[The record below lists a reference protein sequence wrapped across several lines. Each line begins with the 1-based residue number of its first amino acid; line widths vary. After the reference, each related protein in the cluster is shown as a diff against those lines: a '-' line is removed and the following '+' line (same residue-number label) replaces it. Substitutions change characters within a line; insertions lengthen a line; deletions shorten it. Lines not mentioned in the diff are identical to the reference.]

1 MTEAKTKV
9 NYTEGMVETMLAM
22 YAELGNDGLEQ
33 IAHTIGKPVRSVR
46 SKLVREGV
54 YVAESKPAKA
64 AKADGP
70 TKKELLFELESLLG
84 FSVDGLMPAT
94 KEAIQL
100 LIAFARQAESNRIA
114 LNKAEQDA
122 EEAAEG

>member
-9 NYTEGMVETMLAM
+9 NYTDEMVQTVLSM
-22 YAELGNDGLEQ
+22 YAELGNEGLEQ
-33 IAHTIGKPVRSVR
+33 IAQAVGRPVRSVR

-54 YVAESKPAKA
+54 YVAEAKPAKA
-64 AKADGP
+64 AKAEGP
-70 TKKELLFELESLLG
+70 TKKELLLELESLVN

-100 LIAFARQAESNRIA
+100 LIAFARQAESNRMA
-114 LNKAEQDA
+114 LDEAYRDA
-122 EEAAEG
+122 EEAALG